1 MDLKLIDEFRR
12 RTNSSYEEARYYLER
27 FNGDLLEAII
37 AYERENLSYQK
48 VPYRKNG
55 FVQSLIRLVQKLF
68 DIKLIIIEKNG
79 RVFNVPIIL
88 PLVLLPVWYI
98 LLILAVIMW
107 VIGYRF
113 TIKDIPDPNID
124 IETFINKIKNK
135 SNGW

>member
-1 MDLKLIDEFRR
+1 M
-12 RTNSSYEEARYYLER
+12 
-27 FNGDLLEAII
+27 
-37 AYERENLSYQK
+37 
-48 VPYRKNG
+48 
-55 FVQSLIRLVQKLF
+55 
-68 DIKLIIIEKNG
+68 
-79 RVFNVPIIL
+79 PIIL